1 MNTELT
7 ENSIALRPR
16 RSAVFENCDLQN
28 LFGGLSTATPGST
41 RAASS
46 MTSSPR
52 IRSQRSPETTRSF
65 HSQRKM
71 ASAFAW

>member
-7 ENSIALRPR
+7 GNSIALRPR

-28 LFGGLSTATPGST
+28 LFGGLSTP
-41 RAASS
+41 
-46 MTSSPR
+46 PR
-52 IRSQRSPETTRSF
+52 EYSCCRQHDLRPSHRSQRSPETTRSF

-71 ASAFAW
+71 ASAFTW